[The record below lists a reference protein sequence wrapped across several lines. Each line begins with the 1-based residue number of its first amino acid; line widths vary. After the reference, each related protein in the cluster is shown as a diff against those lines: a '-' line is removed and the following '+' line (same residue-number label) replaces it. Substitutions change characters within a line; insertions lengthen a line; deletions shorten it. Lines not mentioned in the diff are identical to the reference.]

1 MRTINLLPPEARLR
15 AQSRRRRSVLIGVI
29 FLYVLLLTI
38 GALYWRT
45 KVTAA
50 EQRLETQQAINAEL
64 QAEIAR
70 LENARALQ
78 STYEEKVA
86 LLEVLLAADVAWGRL
101 LNDLGRVIPD
111 RVWLTTFSG
120 QVQVTP
126 DNPADLGSISADGV
140 AFEYP
145 DVASWLR
152 TVDSDQF
159 PALAGAWVNSATLG
173 EIGEA
178 PIVNFG
184 SVARLTQHALSDR
197 FAERVPEVPE

>member
-1 MRTINLLPPEARLR
+1 MRTINLLPPEARR
-15 AQSRRRRSVLIGVI
+15 RVQTRRRRAMLIGVI
-29 FLYVLLLTI
+29 LIYVLLLAV

-50 EQRLETQQAINAEL
+50 ERRLEDQQAINAEL
-64 QAEIAR
+64 RAEIGR
-70 LENARALQ
+70 LENARVLAT
-78 STYEEKVA
+78 TYEEKVA
-86 LLEVLLAADVAWGRL
+86 LLEQLLAIDVAWGRL

-111 RVWLTTFSG
+111 RVWLESFTG
-120 QVQVTP
+120 QVQASP
-126 DNPADLGSISADGV
+126 ENPADFGAISADGV

-159 PALAGAWVNSATLG
+159 PALAGAWINTASLA

-178 PIVNFG
+178 PVVNFG
-184 SVARLTQHALSDR
+184 SVATLTQHALSDR
-197 FAERVPEVPE
+197 FVERVPEVPE